1 MRTYRIQ
8 EEVPWSDIT
17 DILYWYLKL
26 RVRGIWN
33 HQERGDQR
41 AVEMELPY
49 LRTTLE
55 SVRRLRR
62 FLGRGGETKWERE
75 ARRLLESENTP

>member
-1 MRTYRIQ
+1 M
-8 EEVPWSDIT
+8 
-17 DILYWYLKL
+17 
-26 RVRGIWN
+26 
-33 HQERGDQR
+33 ERHHRHPLLVSETAGPGDLESPGAGDQR

-62 FLGRGGETKWERE
+62 FLGYSGETKWERE
-75 ARRLLESENTP
+75 ARCLLELENTP